1 MLKRILFLCAFAF
14 LASPFVF
21 AQVTT
26 SALGGT
32 IKSTTDEAL
41 VGATVTA
48 THLPSGTKYLTVT
61 RPGGVF
67 SIQNMRVGG
76 PYLIEVTFV
85 GYKTEKVED
94 VYLQLAESFTLSPV
108 MTKTDATLENVV
120 LTTGRRN
127 TILNANR
134 TGAVTN
140 VGRREITNLPSIS
153 RSINDMSRLT
163 PQATGGGAVAGGNYR
178 QNNVTVDGSDFNN
191 TFGIGSNLPAQGS
204 PISLDAIE
212 EISVNITP
220 FDVRQSG
227 FIGSALNAVT
237 RSGTNTIQGS
247 VYTYWRTERL
257 QGRKVEKSFFV
268 RQKLQFNQYGF
279 RVGGPIIKNKL
290 FYFFNYETEKTI
302 TPGQTK
308 IASSPSAAYGSA
320 SNIARPSIAEMDAI
334 RAFLLATYNYETGAY
349 DNYDLEGDKRKIL
362 ARLDWNINNR
372 NKLSLRYSQVE
383 SSDPALMSSSTSS
396 TGFNFST
403 GVGRNDINALH
414 FKNSNYY
421 QDYNFYSIA
430 AELSSTFSSR
440 VSNKLRFSYNNQN
453 EPRSSDS
460 QDFPFVDIMKDG
472 QPFTSFGYEP
482 FTYGNLRD
490 VKIYSLVNDLT
501 ISAGK
506 HNMLVGL
513 QTDFT
518 TTLNGFQPLGASYY
532 RFNSFAD
539 FQNGVKPT
547 DFAYTY
553 SLKKDYSQAFPQ
565 FKFAQYSLLFQD
577 EITFSKQF
585 KMTVG
590 VRADRSTYPNVEEVK
605 ENPLVSAL
613 TFVGGAK
620 VNTGK
625 LPNPKTL
632 LSPRLGFNWDLYGDR
647 SLQIRG
653 GVGIFT
659 GRVPY
664 VWIVGQSGN
673 SGMLQVTQA
682 FNGQGSTPGP
692 FNPGVGFYRPATP
705 PTPGTT
711 VGSTVTG
718 FAEDFKMPQ
727 TLKTSLA
734 IDVKLPGGIIGTLE
748 GIYNRDYNVLYSKN
762 LNLSDQVPLNIAGY
776 PDNRLVYSVTSYS
789 AAAGSA
795 SVFAATNFRNRLS
808 IAGVGILVPSP
819 AGNQAFNVVVS
830 NNEKRGHYASLTLQ
844 LAKPMRKGF
853 AWSVAYTKSFANA
866 LYDGVGDQPFNTWSL
881 IPSVNG
887 ANNPSLSH
895 SGFVVPDRV
904 VATVTYRKE
913 YFKHFA
919 TTISLFY
926 SGAIDGRF
934 SYVYG
939 ADFNRD
945 GVNGNDLI
953 YIPKDARNTSEIQF
967 VNSAAINGIVYT
979 AAQQAQLFE
988 DYINQDKY
996 LRKHR
1001 GQYAER
1007 NGAQLPWRNQVDLRI
1022 MQDVFTNIGKNKNT
1036 LQFSWDVFNFGN
1048 LLNPSWGK
1056 VKIVNAS
1063 SILIPQNVT
1072 GATPYTPGGTQVPT
1086 YRLQT
1091 AQGQI
1096 VTRTFR
1102 DNLGI
1107 ASTYY
1112 MQFGLR
1118 YLFN

>member
-1 MLKRILFLCAFAF
+1 MCAFAF

-76 PYLIEVTFV
+76 PYLIEITFV
-85 GYKTEKVED
+85 GYKTEKIED
-94 VYLQLAESFTLSPV
+94 VYLQLAESFTVSPV

-140 VGRREITNLPSIS
+140 VGRREITNLPSIT
-153 RSINDMSRLT
+153 RSINDVSRLT

-257 QGRKVEKSFFV
+257 QGRKVEKSFFT

-320 SNIARPSIAEMDAI
+320 SNIARPSVAEMDAI

-383 SSDPALMSSSTSS
+383 SSDPAIMSSSTSS

-440 VSNKLRFSYNNQN
+440 VSNKFRFSYNNQN

-490 VKIYSLVNDLT
+490 VKIYSVVNDLT

-518 TTLNGFQPLGASYY
+518 TTVNGFQPLGASYY

-565 FKFAQYSLLFQD
+565 FKFAQYSALFQD
-577 EITFSKQF
+577 EITFNKQF

-590 VRADRSTYPNVEEVK
+590 LRADKQSYPGVDEVL
-605 ENPLVSAL
+605 ENPLVTPLVFA
-613 TFVGGAK
+613 GGVK
-620 VNTGK
+620 VNTGE
-625 LPNPKTL
+625 LPKSRIL

-653 GVGIFT
+653 GTGIFT

-673 SGMLQVTQA
+673 SGMLQITQA
-682 FNGQGSTPGP
+682 FNGQANTFGP
-692 FNPGVGFYRPATP
+692 FNPAVGFYRPATP

-711 VGSTVTG
+711 LPSTVTT
-718 FAEDFKMPQ
+718 FDKNYKMPQ
-727 TLKTSLA
+727 SWKTSLA
-734 IDVKLPGGIIGTLE
+734 LDAKLSNTIILTLE
-748 GIYNRDYNVLYSKN
+748 GIYNRDYNVTYSKN
-762 LNLSDQVPLNIAGY
+762 VNLKDPSPLNVAGY
-776 PDNRLVYSVTSYS
+776 PDNRMIYPVTTG
-789 AAAGSA
+789 AA
-795 SVFAATNFRNRLS
+795 NNIIRLQQT
-808 IAGVGILVPSP
+808 GPGILVPS
-819 AGNQAFNVVVS
+819 ATGTLGFTSIVTS
-830 NNEKRGHYASLTLQ
+830 NEKRGHYASITARIEKQ
-844 LAKPMRKGF
+844 MRKGL
-853 AWSVAYTKSFANA
+853 AWMVAYTKSFANS

-887 ANNPSLSH
+887 ANIPSLSH

-904 VATVTYRKE
+904 VATFSYRKE
-913 YFKHFA
+913 YIKHFA

-953 YIPKDARNTSEIQF
+953 YIPKDARNPNEIQF
-967 VNSAAINGIVYT
+967 VNTAAINGIVYT
-979 AAQQAQLFE
+979 PAQQAQLFE

-1036 LQFSWDVFNFGN
+1036 IQFSWDVFNVGN

-1056 VKIVNAS
+1056 VKIINAS
-1063 SILIPQNVT
+1063 SILVPQNQNSLV
-1072 GATPYTPGGTQVPT
+1072 PGGAVVPT
-1086 YRLQT
+1086 FRLQT
-1091 AQGQI
+1091 VQGQI
-1096 VTRTFR
+1096 ATRTFR

>member
-1 MLKRILFLCAFAF
+1 MFALAFM
-14 LASPFVF
+14 ASPFVF
-21 AQVTT
+21 GQVTT

-61 RPGGVF
+61 RPGGTF

-76 PYLIEVTFV
+76 PYQIEITFV
-85 GYKTEKVED
+85 GYKTEKIDD
-94 VYLQLAESFTLSPV
+94 VYLQLAESFNITPLL
-108 MTKTDATLENVV
+108 TKMDATLENVV
-120 LTTGRRN
+120 LTTGRRS

-212 EISVNITP
+212 EISVSITP

-237 RSGTNTIQGS
+237 RSGTNTVQGS

-257 QGRKVEKSFFV
+257 QGRKVEKTFFT

-290 FYFFNYETEKTI
+290 FYFFNYETEKTV

-308 IASSPSAAYGSA
+308 IAATAAAPYGSVN
-320 SNIARPSIAEMDAI
+320 NIARPTVDELNAI
-334 RAFLLATYNYETGAY
+334 SAYLLSEYGYETGPY

-362 ARLDWNINNR
+362 ARLDWNINNK
-372 NKLSLRYSQVE
+372 NKLSVRYSQVE

-396 TGFNFST
+396 SGVTFSS

-430 AELSSTFSSR
+430 AELNSTFSSR
-440 VSNKLRFSYNNQN
+440 VSNNFRFSYNNQN

-460 QDFPFVDIMKDG
+460 KDFPFVDIMKDG

-490 VKIYSLVNDLT
+490 VKIYSFVNNLT

-506 HNMLVGL
+506 HNMLIGVQG
-513 QTDFT
+513 DFT

-539 FQNGVKPT
+539 FQNGVKPI

-565 FKFAQYSLLFQD
+565 FKFAQYSALFQD
-577 EITFSKQF
+577 EITFSKNF
-585 KMTVG
+585 RLTLG
-590 VRADRSTYPNVEEVK
+590 LRADRSTYPDVDEVK
-605 ENPLVSAL
+605 ENPLVTPLVFA
-613 TFVGGAK
+613 GGVT
-620 VNTGK
+620 VNTGT
-625 LPNPKTL
+625 LPKVRTL

-653 GVGIFT
+653 GTGIFT

-673 SGMLQVTQA
+673 SGMLQITQS
-682 FNGQGSTPGP
+682 FNGQANTFGP
-692 FNPGVGFYRPATP
+692 FNPNVGFYRPAVP
-705 PTPGTT
+705 PAAGTT
-711 VGSTVTG
+711 LPSTVTV
-718 FAEDFKMPQ
+718 FADDYKMPQ
-727 TLKTSLA
+727 TWKTSLG
-734 IDVKLPGGIIGTLE
+734 IDVKMPGNIIFTLE
-748 GIYNRDYNVLYSKN
+748 GIYNRDYNVTYSRNVN
-762 LNLSDQVPLNIAGY
+762 LKDPSPLNVAGY
-776 PDNRLVYSVTSYS
+776 PDNRMIYPVTSG
-789 AAAGSA
+789 AA
-795 SVFAATNFRNRLS
+795 NNIHRLRQT
-808 IAGVGILVPSP
+808 GPGILVPDP
-819 AGNQAFNVVVS
+819 AGTLAFTVIRTG
-830 NNEKRGHYASLTLQ
+830 NEKRGHYASLTAQFARL
-844 LAKPMRKGF
+844 MRKGF
-853 AWSVAYTKSFANA
+853 AWSVAYTKSFSNG

-887 ANNPSLSH
+887 ANIPSLSH
-895 SGFVVPDRV
+895 AGFVVPDRV
-904 VATVTYRKE
+904 VATMTYRKE

-919 TTISLFY
+919 TQISLFY

-953 YIPKDARNTSEIQF
+953 YIPKDARNPNEIQF
-967 VNSAAINGIVYT
+967 VNSANINGVVYT

-996 LRKHR
+996 LRSHR

-1007 NGAQLPWRNQVDLRI
+1007 NGAQLPWRNQVDVRI

-1036 LQFSWDVFNFGN
+1036 LQFSWDIFNVGN

-1056 VKIVNAS
+1056 VKIINAS
-1063 SILIPQNVT
+1063 SILVPQNQNALV
-1072 GATPYTPGGTQVPT
+1072 PGGNVVPT
-1086 YRLQT
+1086 FRLQT
-1091 AQGQI
+1091 VQGQI
-1096 VTRTFR
+1096 ATRTFR
-1102 DNLGI
+1102 DNVGI